1 MHFPKCDGN
10 RWEKGY
16 KGMNIVQMI
25 IQHFSRMQ
33 WTDYLDIII
42 VAYLLYAFLPLL
54 RSSGSLRIAGVI
66 VGLLIVTWITELL
79 NLHTLNFILTQFLSV
94 GLIAVVVLF
103 QPEIRRVLD
112 HLGSVRLKR
121 FLGNEKP
128 DQEMFSVISQTVLAC
143 EMMSRERVG
152 ALIVFERDSQLDEY
166 FKTGTMID
174 GKLSDPMIRNLFFPK
189 AALHDGAIIVRNG
202 RIAAASC
209 VLPLSN
215 SARLS
220 ADLGTR
226 HRAGVGISEIT
237 DAVVVIVSEETGAIS
252 VAVGGV
258 LKRYLA
264 PQTLE
269 KLLRHELCKAD
280 SNDEDNLVLKLRQKL
295 QKKEKEG
302 GHNEK

>member
-1 MHFPKCDGN
+1 MHFTDYRKRG
-10 RWEKGY
+10 WKSMG
-16 KGMNIVQMI
+16 I
-25 IQHFSRMQ
+25 IEFFMQHFSKMQ
-33 WTDYLDIII
+33 WTDYLDIIA
-42 VAYLLYAFLPLL
+42 VAYLLYFCLPLL

-66 VGLLIVTWITELL
+66 FAILVVTWITDAL
-79 NLHTLNFILTQFLSV
+79 NMYAMNFILTQFLAV
-94 GLIAVVVLF
+94 GFLAVVVLF

-112 HLGSVRLKR
+112 HLGSVRLSR

-128 DQEMFSVISQTVLAC
+128 AQEMVSVISQTVSAC
-143 EMMSRERVG
+143 ESMSRERVG
-152 ALIVFERDSQLDEY
+152 ALIVFERDSHLDEY
-166 FKTGTMID
+166 FKTGTIID
-174 GKLSDPMIRNLFFPK
+174 GRLSEQMLRNLFFPK
-189 AALHDGAIIVRNG
+189 AALHDGALIVREG
-202 RIAAASC
+202 RIAAAAC

-226 HRAGVGISEIT
+226 HRAGMGLSEIT

-269 KLLRHELCKAD
+269 KLLRQELCPEEET
-280 SNDEDNLVLKLRQKL
+280 DENLVLKLRQKL
-295 QKKEKEG
+295 SKKDKEDTR
-302 GHNEK
+302 NEK

>member
-1 MHFPKCDGN
+1 MHFTKCIEN
-10 RWEKGY
+10 IWEKGH
-16 KGMNIVQMI
+16 KSMNVVQMI
-25 IQHFSRMQ
+25 IQQFSRMQ
-33 WTDYLDIII
+33 WTDYLDIIV
-42 VAYLLYAFLPLL
+42 VAYLIYSLFTLL
-54 RSSGSLRIAGVI
+54 RSSGSLRIVGVI
-66 VGLLIVTWITELL
+66 VGLFVITWITEVLDM
-79 NLHTLNFILTQFLSV
+79 HALNFILTQFLAV

-103 QPEIRRVLD
+103 QPEIRRMLD

-121 FLGNEKP
+121 FLGTEKQE
-128 DQEMFSVISQTVLAC
+128 QEMFSVISQTVSAC
-143 EMMSRERVG
+143 ETMSRERIG
-152 ALIVFERDSQLDEY
+152 ALIVFERDSRLDEY
-166 FKTGTMID
+166 FKTGTVID

-226 HRAGVGISEIT
+226 HRAGVGLSEIT

-280 SNDEDNLVLKLRQKL
+280 AEEDNLVLKLRQKL
-295 QKKEKEG
+295 QKKEKED

>member
-1 MHFPKCDGN
+1 
-10 RWEKGY
+10 
-16 KGMNIVQMI
+16 MNVLQMI
-25 IQHFSRMQ
+25 IQQFSRMQ
-33 WTDYLDIII
+33 LTDYLDIIA

-54 RSSGSLRIAGVI
+54 RSSGSLRIVGVI
-66 VGLLIVTWITELL
+66 LGIMVITWITDLL
-79 NLHTLNFILTQFLSV
+79 EMHALNYILTQFLAV

-103 QPEIRRVLD
+103 QPEIRRMLA

-121 FLGNEKP
+121 FLGAEKQ
-128 DQEMFSVISQTVLAC
+128 DQEMFSVISQTVSAC
-143 EMMSRERVG
+143 ECMSRDRVG
-152 ALIVFERDSQLDEY
+152 ALIVFERDSHLDEY
-166 FKTGTMID
+166 FKTGTIID

-189 AALHDGAIIVRNG
+189 AALHDGAIIVKGG
-202 RIAAASC
+202 RIAAAAC

-215 SARLS
+215 SSRLS

-226 HRAGVGISEIT
+226 HRAGVGFSEIT

-269 KLLRHELCKAD
+269 KLLRHELCK
-280 SNDEDNLVLKLRQKL
+280 SESKEEEGIVVKLRQRL
-295 QKKEKEG
+295 QKKGKEG
-302 GHNEK
+302 GRNEK

>member
-1 MHFPKCDGN
+1 MHFAKCIEYGT
-10 RWEKGY
+10 EKGY
-16 KGMNIVQMI
+16 RSMNILQMI

-42 VAYLLYAFLPLL
+42 VAYLFYALFPLL

-66 VGLLIVTWITELL
+66 VGLLVVTWITEFL
-79 NLHTLNFILTQFLSV
+79 NLHALNFILTQFLSV

-103 QPEIRRVLD
+103 QPEIRRMLD

-121 FLGNEKP
+121 FLGTEKP
-128 DQEMFSVISQTVLAC
+128 EQEMFSVISQTVLAC
-143 EMMSRERVG
+143 ETMSRERVG
-152 ALIVFERDSQLDEY
+152 ALIVFERDSHLDEY
-166 FKTGTMID
+166 FKTGTLID

-226 HRAGVGISEIT
+226 HRAGVGLSEIT

-269 KLLRHELCKAD
+269 KLLRQELCTAE
-280 SNDEDNLVLKLRQKL
+280 NNEENLVLKLRQKL
-295 QKKEKEG
+295 QKKEKEDG
-302 GHNEK
+302 RNEK

>member
-1 MHFPKCDGN
+1 MGIIEFF
-10 RWEKGY
+10 
-16 KGMNIVQMI
+16 

-33 WTDYLDIII
+33 WTDYLDII
-42 VAYLLYAFLPLL
+42 VVTYLLYIFLPLL
-54 RSSGSLRIAGVI
+54 RSSGSLRIAGAVFGI
-66 VGLLIVTWITELL
+66 LVATWVTGAL
-79 NLHTLNFILTQFLSV
+79 NMHAMNFILTQFMAV

-112 HLGSVRLKR
+112 HLGSVRLKH
-121 FLGNEKP
+121 FLANEKP
-128 DQEMFSVISQTVLAC
+128 AQEMVSVISQTVSAC
-143 EMMSRERVG
+143 ESMSRERVG
-152 ALIVFERDSQLDEY
+152 ALIVFERDSHLDEY
-166 FKTGTMID
+166 FKTGTIID
-174 GKLSDPMIRNLFFPK
+174 GRLSEQMLRNIFFPK
-189 AALHDGAIIVRNG
+189 AALHDGALIVREG

-226 HRAGVGISEIT
+226 HRAGVGLSEIS

-269 KLLRHELCKAD
+269 KLLRHELCHDEEEAD
-280 SNDEDNLVLKLRQKL
+280 ENIVLKLRQKL
-295 QKKEKEG
+295 SKKEKEG
-302 GHNEK
+302 GQKGGRTE

>member
-1 MHFPKCDGN
+1 
-10 RWEKGY
+10 
-16 KGMNIVQMI
+16 MNVLQMI
-25 IQHFSRMQ
+25 IQQFSRMQ
-33 WTDYLDIII
+33 LTDYLDIIA

-54 RSSGSLRIAGVI
+54 RSSGSLRIVGVI
-66 VGLLIVTWITELL
+66 LGIMVITWITDLL
-79 NLHTLNFILTQFLSV
+79 EMHALNFILTQFLAV

-103 QPEIRRVLD
+103 QPEIRRMLA

-121 FLGNEKP
+121 FLGAEKQ
-128 DQEMFSVISQTVLAC
+128 DQEMFSVISQTVSAC
-143 EMMSRERVG
+143 ECMSRDRVG
-152 ALIVFERDSQLDEY
+152 ALIVFERDSHLDEY
-166 FKTGTMID
+166 FKTGTIID

-189 AALHDGAIIVRNG
+189 AALHDGAIIVKGG
-202 RIAAASC
+202 RIAAAAC

-215 SARLS
+215 SSRLS

-226 HRAGVGISEIT
+226 HRAGVGLSEIT

-269 KLLRHELCKAD
+269 KLLRHELCK
-280 SNDEDNLVLKLRQKL
+280 SESKEEEGIVVKLRQRL
-295 QKKEKEG
+295 QKKGKEG
-302 GHNEK
+302 GRNEK

>member
-1 MHFPKCDGN
+1 MYFTKYIEN

-16 KGMNIVQMI
+16 KSMNVVQMI
-25 IQHFSRMQ
+25 IQQFSRMQ
-33 WTDYLDIII
+33 WTDYLDIIV
-42 VAYLLYAFLPLL
+42 VAYLIYSLFMLL
-54 RSSGSLRIAGVI
+54 RTTGSLRIAGVI
-66 VGLLIVTWITELL
+66 VGLFVITWITEVLDM
-79 NLHTLNFILTQFLSV
+79 HALNFILTQFLAV

-103 QPEIRRVLD
+103 QPEIRRMLD

-121 FLGNEKP
+121 FLGTEKEE
-128 DQEMFSVISQTVLAC
+128 QEMFSVISQAVLAC
-143 EMMSRERVG
+143 ETMSRERVG
-152 ALIVFERDSQLDEY
+152 ALIVFERDSRLDEY
-166 FKTGTMID
+166 FKTGTVID

-226 HRAGVGISEIT
+226 HRAGVGLSEIT

-269 KLLRHELCKAD
+269 KLVRHELCKAEGEED
-280 SNDEDNLVLKLRQKL
+280 SLVLKLRQKL
-295 QKKEKEG
+295 QKKEKED

>member
-1 MHFPKCDGN
+1 
-10 RWEKGY
+10 
-16 KGMNIVQMI
+16 MNVVQMI
-25 IQHFSRMQ
+25 IQQFSRMQ
-33 WTDYLDIII
+33 WTDYLDIIV
-42 VAYLLYAFLPLL
+42 VAYLIYSLFMLL
-54 RSSGSLRIAGVI
+54 RTTGSLRIAGVI
-66 VGLLIVTWITELL
+66 VGLFVITWITEVLDM
-79 NLHTLNFILTQFLSV
+79 HALNFILTQFLAV

-103 QPEIRRVLD
+103 QPEIRRMLD

-121 FLGNEKP
+121 FLGTEKEE
-128 DQEMFSVISQTVLAC
+128 QEMFSVISQAVLAC
-143 EMMSRERVG
+143 ETMSRERVG
-152 ALIVFERDSQLDEY
+152 ALIVFERDSRLDEY
-166 FKTGTMID
+166 FKTGTIID

-226 HRAGVGISEIT
+226 HRAGVGLSEIT

-269 KLLRHELCKAD
+269 KLLRHELCKAEGEED
-280 SNDEDNLVLKLRQKL
+280 SLVLKLRQKL
-295 QKKEKEG
+295 QKKEKED

>member
-1 MHFPKCDGN
+1 MHMG
-10 RWEKGY
+10 
-16 KGMNIVQMI
+16 IVQFFV
-25 IQHFSRMQ
+25 QHFSKMQ
-33 WTDYLDIII
+33 WTDYLDILV
-42 VAYLLYAFLPLL
+42 VAYLLYTFLPLL

-66 VGLLIVTWITELL
+66 CGLFVITWITEFL
-79 NLHTLNFILTQFLSV
+79 NMHAMNFILTQFTAV

-112 HLGSVRLKR
+112 HLGNVRFR
-121 FLGNEKP
+121 SFLGTDKP
-128 DQEMFSVISQTVLAC
+128 AQEMFSVISQTVSAC
-143 EMMSRERVG
+143 EALSRERMG
-152 ALIVFERDSQLDEY
+152 ALIVFERDSRLDEY

-174 GKLSDPMIRNLFFPK
+174 GKLSEQMLRNLFFPK
-189 AALHDGAIIVRNG
+189 AALHDGATIVREG
-202 RIAAASC
+202 RIAAAAC

-226 HRAGVGISEIT
+226 HRAGVGLSEIT

-269 KLLRHELCKAD
+269 KLLRHELCP
-280 SNDEDNLVLKLRQKL
+280 DEVSDDENLVLKLRQKL
-295 QKKEKEG
+295 QKKDKEDSRREK
-302 GHNEK
+302 